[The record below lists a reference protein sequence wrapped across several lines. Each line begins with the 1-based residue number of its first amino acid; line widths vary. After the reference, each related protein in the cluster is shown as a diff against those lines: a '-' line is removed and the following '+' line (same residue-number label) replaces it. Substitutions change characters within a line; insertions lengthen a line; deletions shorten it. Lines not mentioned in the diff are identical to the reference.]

1 MLKVENL
8 SVYFG
13 DFVAVKNVSFDVR
26 AGEIFG
32 LLGANGAG
40 KTTTIR
46 VLCGLLN
53 PSEGMVQIGSTRF
66 GKNDDKA
73 EEIKSRIGYM
83 SQKFTLYDDLTI
95 DENWEFTA
103 SLRQMSRKTFR
114 ERRDYLNEWLSL
126 GDKRKKL
133 VGSLPS
139 GLKQQVALAAALF
152 HNPDLIFL
160 DEPTA
165 GVSPYARF
173 QFWSLIKKLASEGK
187 AIIVTTH
194 YMDEAENC
202 ERLALMRAG
211 EVIALDVPAALKKS
225 TFPHKL
231 WRLHENHISS
241 QLHQAFERLKTE
253 KKLNFWA
260 CGLNYHVVFESL
272 ELWEK
277 LSQEFKELELAERVD
292 PSLEDVFLELVEGR
306 GR

>member
-13 DFVAVKNVSFDVR
+13 DFAAVKNISFNVR

-46 VLCGLLN
+46 VLCGLLT
-53 PSEGMVQIGSTRF
+53 PSEGLVQIGQTRF

-103 SLRQMSRKTFR
+103 SLRSMSREAFK
-114 ERRDYLNEWLSL
+114 ERRDHLSQWLAL
-126 GDKRKKL
+126 GQKRKSL

-173 QFWSLIKKLASEGK
+173 QFWNLIKKLASEGK

-211 EVIALDVPAALKKS
+211 EIIALDAPATLKKK
-225 TFPHKL
+225 TFPQDL
-231 WRLHENHISS
+231 WRLKEEDLSPK
-241 QLHQAFERLKTE
+241 LHDHLKILKKEKRL
-253 KKLNFWA
+253 NYWA
-260 CGLNYHVVFESL
+260 CGLTYHIVPQELS
-272 ELWEK
+272 LWER
-277 LSQEFKELELAERVD
+277 LPQEYEEFRLAELVS

-306 GR
+306 ER